1 MAQQSNLK
9 KSEHPFIIL
18 GVYISLVML
27 WIDLYTAVKISTDIK
42 VWALFG
48 ALAIVV
54 SGSIGVAFGSLAIQV
69 RDWWLNRKSVQ

>member
-1 MAQQSNLK
+1 MESDFK
-9 KSEHPFIIL
+9 KSEHPFIIF

-42 VWALFG
+42 VGALFG

-54 SGSIGVAFGSLAIQV
+54 SGFIGIAFGSLAIQV

>member
-27 WIDLYTAVKISTDIK
+27 WVDLYTALKISTDIK
-42 VWALFG
+42 VAALFS

-54 SGSIGVAFGSLAIQV
+54 SGFIGIAFGSLAIQV
-69 RDWWLNRKSVQ
+69 KDWWLDRKNIQ

>member
-9 KSEHPFIIL
+9 KSEHPFIFL

-27 WIDLYTAVKISTDIK
+27 WVDLYTALKISTDIK
-42 VWALFG
+42 VGALFG

-54 SGSIGVAFGSLAIQV
+54 SGFIWIAFGSLALQV
-69 RDWWLNRKSVQ
+69 RDWCLNRKNIQ

>member
-1 MAQQSNLK
+1 MESNFK

-27 WIDLYTAVKISTDIK
+27 WIDMYTAVKISTDIK
-42 VWALFG
+42 VGALFS

-54 SGSIGVAFGSLAIQV
+54 SGFIGIAFGSLALQV
-69 RDWWLNRKSVQ
+69 RDWWLNRKSIQ